1 MHFWGTV
8 KNKCPQF
15 FISCC
20 LQVRYKKLSLHFT
33 KTLLPVFDNSP
44 VSPTTNSMYFCPV
57 TAALLPLL
65 PPAQDSLQCLIFHI
79 MVPLQLSFKAPNRCK
94 SDGVRSGQKGEWG
107 HTAPMVHTLLC
118 RLTNASDIFL
128 ARWTRQKRAFINLK
142 CFYIVVRDHC
152 CSPRQ
157 EVERIPGFSTQRAVA
172 TIFPANSTLLN
183 LLLLRE
189 WAGRA

>member
-15 FISCC
+15 FISCS

-33 KTLLPVFDNSP
+33 KTFLPVFDNSP
-44 VSPTTNSMYFCPV
+44 VSPTTNSTYFCPV
-57 TAALLPLL
+57 TAALLPLQ
-65 PPAQDSLQCLIFHI
+65 PPAQYSLQCLIFHI
-79 MVPLQLSFKAPNRCK
+79 MVPFKAPNRCK

-128 ARWTRQKRAFINLK
+128 ARWTRQKQAFINLK
-142 CFYIVVRDHC
+142 CFNIEVRDHC